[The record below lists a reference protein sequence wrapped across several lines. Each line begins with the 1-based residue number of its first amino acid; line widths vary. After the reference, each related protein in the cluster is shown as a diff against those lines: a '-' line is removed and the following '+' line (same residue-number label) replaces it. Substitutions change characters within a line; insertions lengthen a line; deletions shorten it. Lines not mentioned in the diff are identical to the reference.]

1 MEGKSSLEIY
11 RTCKLK
17 IKEERFYD
25 NRDSS
30 KYISQ
35 VRTKTLPLNTKRRHT
50 GGETKY
56 LLCDTE
62 NEDLIHFDRL

>member
-11 RTCKLK
+11 RTCKLD

-35 VRTKTLPLNTKRRHT
+35 VRTKTLPLYTKR
-50 GGETKY
+50 
-56 LLCDTE
+56 
-62 NEDLIHFDRL
+62 